1 MLILHAAW
9 GAGGPAPLVLWAEA
23 AEKAVRAPRRSRSR
37 RGASGGLPAAHP
49 FAAPTAAVSEVL
61 ASGGFVGTGHAARC
75 RVAGSATLLLPA
87 HRGVP
92 TPSPEL
98 VRLGSDA
105 WQPPSAGRFVLR
117 PFVMPALLLG
127 AGDALDAL
135 VALGDDSA
143 PVHVGASVRA
153 LARIGE
159 LALEVV
165 AGGRVVP
172 ALEAEDDRY
181 VARWAPLRTERDRD
195 RLALLK
201 SALPPAACALGAVG
215 DPGRLVDRVFDAFVD
230 VACRQALTRTDRAQG
245 PVAVRSAGPRPAPDA
260 WLAALHDGDGRVDA
274 DPAALAALGRLVD
287 QWRAP
292 LVAPS
297 GSWRLCLRL
306 HEPDEARSGDGA
318 HDAGAAW
325 HDAGDGAHDAGDGAH
340 DAGDGAHDAGAAW
353 HVELLLQAVDE
364 PTLLVGAEEVWR
376 AGESLRRAAR
386 TVELPQEVL
395 LAELARAVPA
405 FPELAD
411 ALVEPAPTTLTL
423 DLDGA
428 HRFLSEVA
436 PVLELAGFGVLLPS
450 WWRAPSARLGLRI
463 RSVAAPGSRAAAS
476 RLASSGLA
484 EFDWEAALGDI
495 RLGLADLRRLAELKA
510 PLVRV
515 RGQWTELHP
524 EEIRRL
530 VEFLSIGR
538 GRRTMD
544 LAGVLRAV
552 AGARVPEAGVPI
564 VAVDAG
570 GSLGALLRGE
580 LAESL
585 ETGPTPEGFCGELRA
600 YQRLGVAWIRL
611 LERVGLGACL
621 ADDMGLGKTATVLGV
636 LQSDREEGSVRGPT
650 LVVCPTS
657 VVGNWRREVE
667 RFTPGLAVVVHHG
680 ATRARGEALRREAA
694 GADVVVTSYPLVERD
709 RSVLASVPWARLVLD
724 EAQQVKNPAA
734 SRTRAVR
741 AIPAARRIALTG
753 TPVENHLGELWSIME
768 VLNPGLLGSQRSFR
782 EEFGVPIE
790 RYGDEDAAERLLA
803 LTRPFVLRRSKTDR
817 SIVPDLPDKLE
828 TTERCPLTREQAS
841 LYQAVVDE
849 MLEKIAG
856 TEGIERKGLVLATM
870 LRLKQVCNH
879 PAQYVGDTSALAGRS
894 GKLER
899 VLEILEQVREA
910 GERAL
915 VFTQFAQMGEML
927 QRHLV
932 EHLRCRVGFLHGG
945 VPRARRDE
953 LVAELQS
960 PEGSMPVLVLSLKA
974 GGTGLNLTAAS
985 HVVHY
990 DRWWNPAVEDQATD
1004 RAYRIGQRR
1013 DVHVRKLVCAG
1024 TVEDRIEELI
1034 ESKRALASRVVS
1046 TGESWLTELSNGEL
1060 AEVLRLS
1067 ADATAP

>member
-1 MLILHAAW
+1 MLVLHAAW
-9 GAGGPAPLVLWAEA
+9 GAEGPAPLVLWAEA
-23 AEKAVRAPRRSRSR
+23 ADSGAPAPRPSRPR
-37 RGASGGLPAAHP
+37 REAPGEPPAAHP
-49 FAAPTAAVSEVL
+49 FAAASVAVSDVL
-61 ASGGFVGTGHAARC
+61 VAGGSAGTGRAARC
-75 RVAGSATLLLPA
+75 GVAGSATFLLPA

-92 TPSPEL
+92 APSPEL
-98 VRLGSDA
+98 VRLGGDGWRPA
-105 WQPPSAGRFVLR
+105 PAGRFARR
-117 PFVMPALLLG
+117 PFVVPALLLG
-127 AGDALDAL
+127 AGEALDAL
-135 VALGDDSA
+135 LAIVDDSA

-159 LALEVV
+159 LALEAV

-172 ALEAEDDRY
+172 ALEARGDRY
-181 VARWAPLRTERDRD
+181 VARWAPLRAERDRE
-195 RLALLK
+195 RLALLGR
-201 SALPPAACALGAVG
+201 ALPPAACALEAVG
-215 DPGRLVDRVFDAFVD
+215 DPGRLVERAFDAFVD
-230 VACRQALTRTDRAQG
+230 VACRQALTRTGRAQPSG
-245 PVAVRSAGPRPAPDA
+245 PVRSAGPLPAPDA
-260 WLAALHDGDGRVDA
+260 WLAALHDADGRVDA
-274 DPAALAALGRLVD
+274 EPAALAALGRLVAE
-287 QWRAP
+287 WRAP
-292 LVAPS
+292 LVASP

-306 HEPDEARSGDGA
+306 HEPDEAGPGDGA
-318 HDAGAAW
+318 HDG
-325 HDAGDGAHDAGDGAH
+325 AGDGAHDAGGP
-340 DAGDGAHDAGAAW
+340 W

-364 PTLLVGAEEVWR
+364 PTLLVGAGEVWR

-411 ALVEPAPTTLTL
+411 ALAEAAPTVLTL

-450 WWRAPSARLGLRI
+450 WWRAPPARLGLRI
-463 RSVAAPGSRAAAS
+463 HSAAAPGSRAAGS
-476 RLASSGLA
+476 RLTAGGLA
-484 EFDWEAALGDI
+484 VFDWEAALGDT
-495 RLGLADLRRLAELKA
+495 RLGLAELRRLAELKA

-524 EEIRRL
+524 GEIRRL
-530 VEFLSIGR
+530 VEFLSAGR

-544 LAGVLRAV
+544 LADVLRAV
-552 AGARVPEAGVPI
+552 AGAPVPEAGVPV

-570 GSLGALLRGE
+570 GTLGALLRGE

-585 ETGPTPEGFCGELRA
+585 EAGPTPEGFCGELRA
-600 YQRLGVAWIRL
+600 YQRRGVAWIRL
-611 LERVGLGACL
+611 LERAGLGACL
-621 ADDMGLGKTATVLGV
+621 ADDMGLGKTPTVLGV

-667 RFTPGLAVVVHHG
+667 RFTPALAVVVHHG
-680 ATRARGEALRREAA
+680 ATRARGEALRRKAA
-694 GADVVVTSYPLVERD
+694 GADVVVTSYHLVERD
-709 RSVLASVPWARLVLD
+709 RSVLASVPWARIVLD

-734 SRTRAVR
+734 KQTRAVR
-741 AIPAARRIALTG
+741 AIPAPRRLALTG

-768 VLNPGLLGSQRSFR
+768 VLNPGLLGSQSSFR
-782 EEFGVPIE
+782 QEFRVPIE
-790 RYGDEDAAERLLA
+790 RYGDEDAARRLRA
-803 LTRPFVLRRSKTDR
+803 LTRSFVLRRSKTDR

-1046 TGESWLTELSNGEL
+1046 TGESWLTELSTGEL

>member
-1 MLILHAAW
+1 MLVLHAAW

-23 AEKAVRAPRRSRSR
+23 AEKAVPGPRLSRSR
-37 RGASGGLPAAHP
+37 REASGVPGAAHP
-49 FAAPTAAVSEVL
+49 FAAPSAAVSDVL
-61 ASGGFVGTGHAARC
+61 ASGGSVGTGHAARGGA
-75 RVAGSATLLLPA
+75 AGPATLLLPA

-98 VRLGSDA
+98 VRLGGDA
-105 WQPPSAGRFVLR
+105 WQPPPAGRFALR
-117 PFVMPALLLG
+117 PFVVPALLLG

-135 VALGDDSA
+135 VAFGDEGA

-159 LALEVV
+159 LALEAV

-195 RLALLK
+195 RLALLN

-245 PVAVRSAGPRPAPDA
+245 RVAVRSAGPLPAPDA
-260 WLAALHDGDGRVDA
+260 WLAALHDGDGRVEA

-292 LVAPS
+292 LVTPS

-306 HEPDEARSGDGA
+306 HEPDEERSGGGA
-318 HDAGAAW
+318 HDAG
-325 HDAGDGAHDAGDGAH
+325 GGAHDAGGGAH
-340 DAGDGAHDAGAAW
+340 DAGGGAHDAGAAW

-450 WWRAPSARLGLRI
+450 WWRAPSARLGLRV
-463 RSVAAPGSRAAAS
+463 RSVAAPGFRAAGS
-476 RLASSGLA
+476 RLTSSGLA
-484 EFDWEAALGDI
+484 VFDWEAALGDT
-495 RLGLADLRRLAELKA
+495 RLGLAELRRLAELKA

-524 EEIRRL
+524 EEIQRL

-544 LAGVLRAV
+544 LADVLRAV

-585 ETGPTPEGFCGELRA
+585 EAGPTPAGFCGDLRA

-611 LERVGLGACL
+611 LERVGVGACL

-680 ATRARGEALRREAA
+680 ATRAKGEALRREAE

-709 RSVLASVPWARLVLD
+709 RSVLASVPWARIVLD

-734 SRTRAVR
+734 ATTRAVR
-741 AIPAARRIALTG
+741 AIPAPRRVALTG

-790 RYGDEDAAERLLA
+790 RYGDEDAAERLRT
-803 LTRPFVLRRSKTDR
+803 LTRPFVLRRSKSDR

-899 VLEILEQVREA
+899 ALEILEQVREA

-953 LVAELQS
+953 LVAALQS

-985 HVVHY
+985 HVLHY

-1024 TVEDRIEELI
+1024 TVEDRIEELV

-1046 TGESWLTELSNGEL
+1046 TGESWLTELSTGEL

-1067 ADATAP
+1067 ADATEP